1 MKLVVQ
7 RMIGMFLVGSEII
20 RLSSIELQ
28 KLELQLQKTNQ
39 QNWQLARAN
48 SQMLAVYNLSKYFLV

>member
-7 RMIGMFLVGSEII
+7 RMIEMFLVGSEII